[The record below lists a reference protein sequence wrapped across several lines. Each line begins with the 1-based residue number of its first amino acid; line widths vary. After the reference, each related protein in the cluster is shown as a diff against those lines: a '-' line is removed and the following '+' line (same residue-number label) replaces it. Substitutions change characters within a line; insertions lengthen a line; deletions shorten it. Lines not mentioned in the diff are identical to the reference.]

1 MFFDLSLNLGNSY
14 YRTIYYGKII
24 LEYLLDIYKNGCSED
39 ILFGE
44 FGVLKKVMIPFA
56 EEQEEAILFE
66 KAYALLKEH

>member
-1 MFFDLSLNLGNSY
+1 M
-14 YRTIYYGKII
+14 
-24 LEYLLDIYKNGCSED
+24 DIYKNGCSED